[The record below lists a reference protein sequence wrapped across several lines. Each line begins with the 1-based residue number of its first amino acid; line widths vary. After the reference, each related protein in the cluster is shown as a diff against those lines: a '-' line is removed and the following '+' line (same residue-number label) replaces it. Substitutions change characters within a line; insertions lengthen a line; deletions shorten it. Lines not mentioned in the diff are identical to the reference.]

1 MKEVKKIHGIIPPV
15 ITIFDS
21 KGEIAREKTQRFIRY
36 LIAEGVHGI
45 FIAGSTGEYSLMS
58 MEQRKEIIDT
68 GVKAA
73 EGKVPVLAGTGHNS
87 TSITVEL
94 SKYADT
100 AGADA
105 VVVSLPHYP
114 QPLEEGLYQ
123 HYKAVAGAI
132 NIPVFVYSWHEQYG
146 YSMSPEMVARLA
158 KDGYIGGIKDTH
170 QNIDHTAEI
179 IRLTKGAIIVL
190 EGYENKLLP
199 ALCLGADGSICTIG
213 NLIPAEM
220 VEIYDLFRKG
230 NLEKAR
236 EKQLAIFG
244 LSNLLAT
251 RHDCQLL
258 KEGTKL
264 LVHDVGNALMPTSKV
279 SSDIMER
286 MKMELRKLGRLR

>member
-264 LVHDVGNALMPTSKV
+264 LGHDVGDALMPTSKV
-279 SSDIMER
+279 SSDTMER
-286 MKMELRKLGRLR
+286 MKVELRKLGRLR